1 MFETKPK
8 ASTFGALSGSYAL
21 ILRKYL
27 FPAAMQDGHSDR
39 FMYPEVARA
48 IAIRM
53 TIVVTETILSCAI
66 TGSVRLNCF
75 SRYDSFRG
83 TLSAQIPIV
92 GCFPYQL
99 KRALRRNSFVL

>member
-1 MFETKPK
+1 MFETKPE

-27 FPAAMQDGHSDR
+27 FPAAIRDGHSDR
-39 FMYPEVARA
+39 FMYPE
-48 IAIRM
+48 
-53 TIVVTETILSCAI
+53 LSQSDRYQGDNNRDDLELCTI
-66 TGSVRLNCF
+66 TGSVRLDCF
-75 SRYDSFRG
+75 SRYDSFHG
-83 TLSAQIPIV
+83 TLAAQLPIV